1 MIWALGA
8 ALLIVTV
15 GGLLWPVLRGR
26 KDTLKRTESALA
38 IFEDQLAEVDRDAD
52 RGLISGQEA
61 ESARIEI
68 KRRMIA
74 AAKVKDSQTQSG
86 GTWLVLLSVLLV
98 PFGTF
103 GVYMATGSPQ
113 VPSLPFA
120 EREVERSQT
129 AELQQLAQDLRDRL
143 LSAPDGGPSE
153 GWVLLGQTY
162 MRLGLYTDAAVAFQ
176 TSVARG
182 GETSGA
188 YSQLAEALIAAE
200 DGAVS
205 AEAQAAIGRS
215 LQLDP
220 LNPAATY
227 YQAISLQQQGNTG
240 GARDLLIAR
249 LERESRAAQW
259 MPSFVNLINRMG
271 DEIGVEPVSLDAFV
285 EPPRGPS
292 AADVEAAQAMS
303 PEEQVV
309 FIESMVDGLAARLE
323 EDPTDLNGW
332 IQLGRSYM
340 VLEREDDARD
350 AFGRAAPLITDLPAN
365 DPRRA
370 IVERMLSE

>member
-15 GGLLWPVLRGR
+15 GGLLWPVVRGR

-61 ESARIEI
+61 ESARTEI

-162 MRLGLYTDAAVAFQ
+162 MRLGLYTDAAVA
-176 TSVARG
+176 
-182 GETSGA
+182 
-188 YSQLAEALIAAE
+188 
-200 DGAVS
+200 
-205 AEAQAAIGRS
+205 
-215 LQLDP
+215 
-220 LNPAATY
+220 
-227 YQAISLQQQGNTG
+227 
-240 GARDLLIAR
+240 
-249 LERESRAAQW
+249 
-259 MPSFVNLINRMG
+259 
-271 DEIGVEPVSLDAFV
+271 
-285 EPPRGPS
+285 
-292 AADVEAAQAMS
+292 
-303 PEEQVV
+303 
-309 FIESMVDGLAARLE
+309 
-323 EDPTDLNGW
+323 
-332 IQLGRSYM
+332 
-340 VLEREDDARD
+340 
-350 AFGRAAPLITDLPAN
+350 
-365 DPRRA
+365 
-370 IVERMLSE
+370 

>member
-1 MIWALGA
+1 MIRAVLISVFFALLASALSAASSETYSSERLSARLITAQEDIAPGTKTLSA
-8 ALLIVTV
+8 ALEVTLEGNWHAYWRSPGEV
-15 GGLLWPVLRGR
+15 GLPP
-26 KDTLKRTESALA
+26 
-38 IFEDQLAEVDRDAD
+38 
-52 RGLISGQEA
+52 
-61 ESARIEI
+61 EI
-68 KRRMIA
+68 
-74 AAKVKDSQTQSG
+74 DWS
-86 GTWLVLLSVLLV
+86 
-98 PFGTF
+98 
-103 GVYMATGSPQ
+103 
-113 VPSLPFA
+113 
-120 EREVERSQT
+120 
-129 AELQQLAQDLRDRL
+129 
-143 LSAPDGGPSE
+143 GPSE

-303 PEEQVV
+303 PEEQVA

-350 AFGRAAPLITDLPAN
+350 AFARAAPLITDLPAN